1 MGSLTTV
8 EEERGK
14 LSGGGTDISADSAAK
29 DKLTIKR
36 QEIGRNEHLLRQK
49 RKAAQTGVLSLDA
62 VHPAPARPD
71 ASRTQAPQSAAT
83 AEFAREA
90 GNEMGD
96 ETCVITKERETP
108 LPMDS
113 DGKEAASARPSAISL
128 TDYCICVPEIDLH
141 LDCLETLAV
150 FRDNLSAPC
159 LVVKGEADRPAG
171 LLMRDY
177 FHRQLSGRFS
187 AELFYSR
194 PAYSFADKD
203 ALVVES
209 SASPSELITR
219 ALRRKEEQFYDCV
232 IVIENGKLK
241 GVLTVRDLM
250 ALSGRLQE
258 RAEEERRLAVEG
270 SCVHVGEMESSLQE
284 AASAAETARAECSRM
299 EQWIDAGS
307 GKLGHVHTSYLRV
320 EERISEQ
327 RSQVEEL
334 LKNVT
339 EIASLTGEIDGIAAT
354 SELLALNASIE
365 AAHAGVHGRG
375 FQVVADEVKNLAR
388 HTRLLTASISSLL
401 GAIGDQAART
411 AELTGAAAGDIG
423 GSAEEIAAAKRLFSS
438 LQTAVS
444 TVEKADEAACRLVRQ
459 SADRAL
465 EVKGRLLA
473 MSDFTER

>member
-8 EEERGK
+8 EEQRVK
-14 LSGGGTDISADSAAK
+14 LSGGGTDISIYAAAN

-49 RKAAQTGVLSLDA
+49 RMAAQTGALSLDA
-62 VHPAPARPD
+62 VHPEAARMA
-71 ASRTQAPQSAAT
+71 ASRTEAPPPVAT
-83 AEFAREA
+83 AEFA
-90 GNEMGD
+90 G
-96 ETCVITKERETP
+96 
-108 LPMDS
+108 
-113 DGKEAASARPSAISL
+113 EAASARPSAISL
-128 TDYCICVPEIDLH
+128 ADYCISVPEIDLN
-141 LDCLETLAV
+141 LQSLEALAV
-150 FRDNLSAPC
+150 FRDNLNAPC
-159 LVVKGEADRPAG
+159 LVVRDEEDRPAG

-194 PAYSFADKD
+194 PAARFADKE
-203 ALVVES
+203 ALIVVES
-209 SASPSELITR
+209 SALPSELIVK

-232 IVIENGKLK
+232 IVTEDGKLK

-258 RAEEERRLAVEG
+258 RAEQERRLAVEG
-270 SCVHVGEMESSLQE
+270 SCDHVGEMESALQE
-284 AASAAETARAECSRM
+284 AASAAETARAECRRM

-327 RSQVEEL
+327 RSQVGEL
-334 LKNVT
+334 LNNVT

-365 AAHAGVHGRG
+365 AAHAGEHGRG
-375 FQVVADEVKNLAR
+375 FQVVADEVRNLAR

-401 GAIGDQAART
+401 GTIGDQAART

-423 GSAEEIAAAKRLFSS
+423 GSAEEIAAAKRL
-438 LQTAVS
+438 
-444 TVEKADEAACRLVRQ
+444 
-459 SADRAL
+459 
-465 EVKGRLLA
+465 
-473 MSDFTER
+473 

>member
-14 LSGGGTDISADSAAK
+14 LSGGGTDISEGAAAK

-49 RKAAQTGVLSLDA
+49 RKAAQTGALSLDA
-62 VHPAPARPD
+62 VHPDAARTK
-71 ASRTQAPQSAAT
+71 ASRTQDPPSAAT
-83 AEFAREA
+83 AKFAREA
-90 GNEMGD
+90 
-96 ETCVITKERETP
+96 
-108 LPMDS
+108 
-113 DGKEAASARPSAISL
+113 ASAPPSAISL
-128 TDYCICVPEIDLH
+128 EDYCISVPEIDLH
-141 LDCLETLAV
+141 LECLEALAV
-150 FRDNLSAPC
+150 FRDNLNAPC
-159 LVVKGEADRPAG
+159 LVVRDEEDRPAG

-177 FHRQLSGRFS
+177 FHRKLSGRFS

-194 PAYSFADKD
+194 PAARFADKD

-209 SASPSELITR
+209 SAPPSELIAR

-232 IVIENGKLK
+232 IVTENGKLK

-258 RAEEERRLAVEG
+258 RAEQERRLAVEG
-270 SCVHVGEMESSLQE
+270 SCDHVGEMESALQE

-299 EQWIDAGS
+299 EQWIGAGS

-339 EIASLTGEIDGIAAT
+339 ESASLTGEIDGIAAT

-365 AAHAGVHGRG
+365 AAHAGEQGRG
-375 FQVVADEVKNLAR
+375 FQVVADEVRNLAR

-401 GAIGDQAART
+401 GTIGDQAART
-411 AELTGAAAGDIG
+411 AELTGAAADDIG
-423 GSAEEIAAAKRLFSS
+423 GSAEEIAAAKRLFAS
-438 LQTAVS
+438 LQTAVY

-465 EVKGRLLA
+465 EVKGKLLT

>member
-14 LSGGGTDISADSAAK
+14 LGEGGTDIRTDAAAN

-49 RKAAQTGVLSLDA
+49 RKAAQTGVLSLEA
-62 VHPAPARPD
+62 AQAS
-71 ASRTQAPQSAAT
+71 ASRTAVQTRPSYSEAT
-83 AEFAREA
+83 EEFAGEA
-90 GNEMGD
+90 GDGRENG
-96 ETCVITKERETP
+96 TCVMTKERETA
-108 LPMDS
+108 LPVDT
-113 DGKEAASARPSAISL
+113 EAPTARPSAVSL
-128 TDYCICVPEIDLH
+128 ADYCISVPEIDLH
-141 LDCLETLAV
+141 LNCLEALEV
-150 FRDNLSAPC
+150 FRDNLNAPC
-159 LVVKGEADRPAG
+159 IVVRDEEERPAG
-171 LLMRDY
+171 LLMRDS

-194 PAYSFADKD
+194 PASRFADNET
-203 ALVVES
+203 LMVES
-209 SASPSELITR
+209 SASPSGLIER

-232 IVIENGKLK
+232 IVTEEGKLK

-258 RAEEERRLAVEG
+258 RAEQERRLAVEG
-270 SCVHVGEMESSLQE
+270 SCVHVGEMGSALQE
-284 AASAAETARAECSRM
+284 AAAAAETARAECGRM
-299 EQWIDAGS
+299 EQWIAAGS

-320 EERISEQ
+320 EERMSDQ

-334 LKNVT
+334 LNNVT
-339 EIASLTGEIDGIAAT
+339 EIASLTGEIDGIAET

-365 AAHAGVHGRG
+365 AAHAGEHGRG
-375 FQVVADEVKNLAR
+375 FQVVADEVRTLAR
-388 HTRLLTASISSLL
+388 HTRRLTASISSLL
-401 GAIGDQAART
+401 GSIGEQAART

-423 GSAEEIAAAKRLFSS
+423 GSAEEIAAAKRLFAS

-444 TVEKADEAACRLVRQ
+444 TVEKADETACRLARQ